1 MPNSLGRTLL
11 CATAAATL
19 LAAPLVTVTAATANP
34 EGSGLVIE
42 EAYLKAGSNGAF
54 YNQKF
59 IEIGNPTDAPVS
71 LDGWSLQYR
80 SATSSGAFST
90 SALEGTVPAEGT
102 FLVSMAGNGGA
113 TPVGADLPT
122 ADDTASLNPSG
133 TTGTLVLS
141 DASTPVA
148 LAAGP
153 VTTGT
158 AGVVDLL
165 GYGASNTFEGTV
177 RTVEGANAV
186 PNGLVRQGTKDTD
199 DNGADFSVTTTL
211 TPRNAA
217 GETAAPTDPTE
228 PTDPTDPTEPT
239 DPGTPAEAV
248 TIAQLQGATDT
259 SPYAGK
265 TVTTDG
271 VVTAVYASGGFNGY
285 TIQTPGTGGAIDFS
299 THTASDAVFVFSS
312 ATAGLVAEG
321 DHVRVT
327 GAVSEYFGLTELTV
341 SGASSLEKLSD
352 AVVAPQPAA
361 VAFPSSDAQRE
372 SLESMLIA
380 PQGSFT
386 VADNYTTNQYGE
398 VVLASGAGR
407 LVQPTEVGRPGSAE
421 ATAAAASNAARKVTL
436 DDGASTNFLTKANQG
451 IPVSWLTQ
459 GPVTVGAT
467 ATFEGPVVLD
477 YRNSGWKFQPTAPIT
492 GATPAA
498 DLPASFSNVRQA
510 KPQDVGGDLKLA
522 GFNVLNYFPTTGDQL
537 TGCSYYTDR
546 AGDPVTVNSGCDA
559 RGAAEEEDFL
569 RQQVKIV
576 KAINGLGADVVSLEE
591 IENSARFGQDRDA
604 AVATLVDALN
614 AATGE
619 DTWAYAKSPATVPA
633 SEDVIRLALIY
644 KQDRV
649 EPVGESTILLDDAF
663 TNARQPVADAFRPV
677 GGTADDDFLV
687 IANHF
692 KSKGSGTGEN
702 ADQGDGQGA
711 SNADRVRQAKALV
724 TFSTDMQAQYGTDK
738 VFMLGDFNAYSK
750 EDPVVVLDDAG
761 YTDLGPALDATEY
774 SYVFSGLSG
783 SLDHVFASKAALETV
798 TGVDIWN
805 INSVESVGLEYSR
818 YNYNASDLYTDDVF
832 RASDHDPILV
842 GFDLDAA
849 GTDPGTDPTPVP
861 TPTPTP
867 GDGGSTPTPTPT
879 PTSKPTPAPTPS
891 APSTVPPVAPSET
904 GLTDANRGSV
914 SAPSSARAGET
925 ITVTVGTQYA
935 GDVVN
940 VWLYSTPTLLGTV
953 TVGADGT
960 VRVTIPSDTPAGAHR
975 LAVTAAD
982 GSLIGWTPITI
993 TADGQLAFTGAEGL
1007 GVGALIAFLLLA
1019 AGAGVLIV
1027 RRRRTAAAA
1036 E

>member
-1 MPNSLGRTLL
+1 MANTLGRTLL

-34 EGSGLVIE
+34 EGTDLVIE
-42 EAYLKAGSNGAF
+42 EAYLKAGSKGAF
-54 YNQKF
+54 YNEKF
-59 IEIGNPTDAPVS
+59 VEIGNPTDDAVS

-80 SATSSGAFST
+80 SATGTGTFSA
-90 SALEGTVPAEGT
+90 SALQGTVPAKGT

-113 TPVGADLPT
+113 TPAGEDLPA
-122 ADDTASLNPSG
+122 ADDTATLNPSG

-141 DASTPVA
+141 DATAPLA

-158 AGVVDLL
+158 DGVVDLL
-165 GYGASNTFEGTV
+165 GYGASNTFESAV
-177 RTVEGANAV
+177 RTVTGDNSV
-186 PNGLVRQGTKDTD
+186 PNGLVRQGTTDTD
-199 DNGADFSVTTTL
+199 VNGADFSVTTTL

-217 GETAAPTDPTE
+217 GETTAPTDPTE
-228 PTDPTDPTEPT
+228 PTDPGDGGTPT
-239 DPGTPAEAV
+239 PGTPAETV
-248 TIAQLQGATDT
+248 TIAQLQGTTDT

-265 TVTTDG
+265 NVTTDG
-271 VVTAVYASGGFNGY
+271 VVTAVYGTGGLNGY
-285 TIQTPGTGGAIDFS
+285 TIQTPGTGGAIDLGA
-299 THTASDAVFVFSS
+299 HTASDAVFVFSS
-312 ATAGLVAEG
+312 ATAGLVHEG

-327 GAVSEYFGLTELTV
+327 GAVSEYSGLTELTV
-341 SGASSLEKLSD
+341 SGASSLQQLD
-352 AVVAPQPAA
+352 DTVAAPQPAA
-361 VAFPSSDAQRE
+361 VAFPSSDTQRE
-372 SLESMLIA
+372 SLESMLVA
-380 PQGSFT
+380 PQGAYT

-398 VVLASGAGR
+398 VVLASGTKR

-421 ATAAAASNAARKVTL
+421 AKAVEADNAARKVTL
-436 DDGASTNFLTKANQG
+436 DDGASTNFLTQANQG

-459 GPVTVGAT
+459 GPVTVGAA
-467 ATFEGPVVLD
+467 ATFTEPVVLD
-477 YRNSGWKFQPTAPIT
+477 YRNNGWKFQPTAPIT

-498 DLPASFSNVRQA
+498 ELPASFSEVRQPA
-510 KPQDVGGDLKLA
+510 PQDVGGDLKLA
-522 GFNVLNYFPTTGDQL
+522 GFNVLNYFPTTGDEL
-537 TGCSYYTDR
+537 TGCKYYTDR

-559 RGAAEEEDFL
+559 RGAAEQEDFL

-576 KAINGLGADVVSLEE
+576 KAINGLDADVVSLEE
-591 IENSARFGQDRDA
+591 IENSVRFGQDRDA

-614 AATGE
+614 AATGQ
-619 DTWAYAKSPATVPA
+619 DTWAYAKSPAVVPA

-711 SNADRVRQAKALV
+711 SNADRVEQAKALV
-724 TFSTDMQAQYGTDK
+724 TFSTDMQEQYGTDK

-750 EDPVVVLDDAG
+750 EDPVVVLDEAG
-761 YTDLGPALDATEY
+761 YTDLGPALDNTEY

-783 SLDHVFASKAALETV
+783 SLDHVFASEAALETV

-818 YNYNASDLYTDDVF
+818 YNYNATNLYTDDVY

-849 GTDPGTDPTPVP
+849 GTDPGTDPTP

-867 GDGGSTPTPTPT
+867 NPTPTPTPT
-879 PTSKPTPAPTPS
+879 PVPPVDGIT
-891 APSTVPPVAPSET
+891 PPVAPVVPVAPPESL
-904 GLTDANRGSV
+904 LTEANRGGV
-914 SAPSSARAGET
+914 SAPASARAGET
-925 ITVTVGTQYA
+925 ITVTVGTASA

-940 VWLYSTPTLLGTV
+940 VWLFSEPTLIGTAV
-953 TVGADGT
+953 VASAGT
-960 VRVTIPSDTPAGAHR
+960 VRVTIPVDTVAGVHR

-993 TADGQLAFTGAEGL
+993 TADGQLAFTGAAGL
-1007 GVGALIAFLLLA
+1007 GAGALVAFLLLA
-1019 AGAGVLIV
+1019 AGAGVLV
-1027 RRRRTAAAA
+1027 VRRRRRTAAA